1 MFDVRRF
8 LAHSLQFFVI
18 CSVHSIQN
26 VEPLAVEKVNC
37 RKNAPS
43 GKSYFRL
50 MKTNIIVLVANSTN
64 RTLKTNQE
72 IVA

>member
-26 VEPLAVEKVNC
+26 VEPLAEKNVNCTKMHRKEKVMLM
-37 RKNAPS
+37 K
-43 GKSYFRL
+43 L
-50 MKTNIIVLVANSTN
+50 MKT
-64 RTLKTNQE
+64 KQE
-72 IVA
+72 IVAK